1 MIRVL
6 LAADAADSGWNVTTS
21 VAAVA
26 AGISLATL
34 IVTTIATGR
43 RERVKW
49 AREALA
55 GAFYTFIDTS
65 YTAATAA
72 RKRQEVLWSGSSDDE
87 RATAAE
93 LTASIR
99 SSGTI

>member
-1 MIRVL
+1 MLRVL

-34 IVTTIATGR
+34 IVTGR